1 MPLSRPERTW
11 QRLKERQS
19 FPKQTVV
26 VIKARALSDSAW
38 RFVPCVSSERRVATV
53 PFSEQQ
59 HETVQHGTRTAQFMK
74 TMRRAEDED
83 EEEREKRG
91 EENGG

>member
-1 MPLSRPERTW
+1 
-11 QRLKERQS
+11 
-19 FPKQTVV
+19 
-26 VIKARALSDSAW
+26 
-38 RFVPCVSSERRVATV
+38 VSSERRVATV